1 MKSNDALPFVYVN
14 YEFRSEIEVKDGIVK
29 PLKFT
34 ALEYKNESKSTL
46 VCTFN
51 YDSSFIDIQ
60 KTGFEGNQEVNKR
73 IYTRTVYQ
81 DGLSIFYYARYN
93 FSRTGVQYV
102 PVLMYVDTSMMKLDY
117 NTEKTDVGVSDIKY
131 DVASVYLEGFA
142 YFTAVFGMTGDFSGW
157 FSNDAA
163 RIPIKAKLE
172 VKIGSVTVQLV
183 QWRRKDWKPPEY

>member
-1 MKSNDALPFVYVN
+1 
-14 YEFRSEIEVKDGIVK
+14 VKDGIVK